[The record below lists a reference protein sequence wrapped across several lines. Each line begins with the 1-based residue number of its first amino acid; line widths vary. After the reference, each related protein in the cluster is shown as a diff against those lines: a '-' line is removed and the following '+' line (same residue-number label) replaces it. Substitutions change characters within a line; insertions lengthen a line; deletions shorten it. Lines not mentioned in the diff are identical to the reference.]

1 MIKIR
6 DGYEFYDE
14 DFVSEKGK
22 ISWKKSVGKKVRILY
37 NHTLYFIN
45 IVDYNKGNLTLKCNE
60 REMIVPSGNLR
71 KCAIGGL
78 LGEVTKDFKIEIGQS
93 FKGDKRDITIIDREY
108 REEKHG
114 RSLVN
119 SKYYKYK
126 CNNCGNEDWMLESGI
141 QKGNGCNTCCNPP
154 RKIVL
159 GINTVW
165 DTDRWMCDLGVSEE
179 DAKRYTRSSSQE
191 VEVTCPRLWQ

>member
-78 LGEVTKDFKIEIGQS
+78 LGEVTKDFKIIN
-93 FKGDKRDITIIDREY
+93 ITR
-108 REEKHG
+108 
-114 RSLVN
+114 
-119 SKYYKYK
+119 
-126 CNNCGNEDWMLESGI
+126 
-141 QKGNGCNTCCNPP
+141 
-154 RKIVL
+154 
-159 GINTVW
+159 
-165 DTDRWMCDLGVSEE
+165 
-179 DAKRYTRSSSQE
+179 
-191 VEVTCPRLWQ
+191 